1 MTPDGG
7 ARRVLRGTSV
17 GAAAVAISLAGHLGA
32 GGAAPPAPALAVMA
46 AVAWVVGIVVAGRRV
61 GFGRALVA
69 LLALQP
75 VLHLT
80 LTLTGHHHDEVTSSA
95 ASSNGPMVV
104 GHVVAAA
111 ALAWWLA
118 QGDAL
123 LWRATARA
131 ARRVIVLVP
140 PHIATPT
147 LRLPIDDE
155 RTTPVVRTEDFSDR
169 RRGPPAGAVH
179 VPTIREASACSV

>member
-1 MTPDGG
+1 VTPDDG
-7 ARRVLRGTSV
+7 ARRLLRGTSV
-17 GAAAVAISLAGHLGA
+17 GAAALATSVAGHLAG
-32 GGAAPPAPALAVMA
+32 GGAAPLAPVLAVMA
-46 AVAWVVGIVVAGRRV
+46 AVAWVTGIVVAGRRV

-80 LTLTGHHHDEVTSSA
+80 LTLTGHHHVVTSSV
-95 ASSNGPMVV
+95 ASSSGMMAV
-104 GHVVAAA
+104 GHVVAAL

-123 LWRATARA
+123 LWRAAARA
-131 ARRVIVLVP
+131 ARRTFGFTP
-140 PHIATPT
+140 WRIALPT
-147 LRLPIDDE
+147 VRLPIDDE
-155 RTTPVVRTEDFSDR
+155 RTAPVVRTEDFSDR

-179 VPTIREASACSV
+179 VPTIREASACFA